1 MEHTIATGKVVTIRV
16 HLLRSSKPQRCP
28 TCGLRRILYAIAL
41 YPAGLTPE
49 TWQCAEDI
57 GVRVP
62 GRSEAPARQ
71 SGGEG
76 PGLWE
81 ALDEETALP
90 DKVEDFVASIEG
102 PVALPRPIPEVPD
115 DPA

>member
-1 MEHTIATGKVVTIRV
+1 MFHVEHVIATSKVVNIRV

-41 YPAGLTPE
+41 YPAGLAPE

-62 GRSEAPARQ
+62 ARDGAPDPL
-71 SGGEG
+71 
-76 PGLWE
+76 PGVDSIWAQTTVPL
-81 ALDEETALP
+81 EEP
-90 DKVEDFVASIEG
+90 IDKVEDFVASIE
-102 PVALPRPIPEVPD
+102 APRDE
-115 DPA
+115 